1 MATSDE
7 SYIEYLTCSE
17 NNYIIC
23 DFLILLKKIQSNDS
37 KWTTR
42 RANAFLST
50 VAKHA
55 KTDEV
60 NSCLFKILK
69 DISFSSNRTNDII
82 ATLIVIITHS
92 GYNMAKVNI
101 FAEKHYEIP
110 MIQAIESKIRKRRLE
125 YGRLISNYG
134 HYFSITVT
142 T

>member
-1 MATSDE
+1 MIANGPLGV
-7 SYIEYLTCSE
+7 LTHF
-17 NNYIIC
+17 
-23 DFLILLKKIQSNDS
+23 FLLLPNMQKQMK
-37 KWTTR
+37 
-42 RANAFLST
+42 
-50 VAKHA
+50 
-55 KTDEV
+55 
-60 NSCLFKILK
+60 
-69 DISFSSNRTNDII
+69 TNDII